1 MTLRPT
7 MTDPPSTPAD
17 RNGIQV
23 IARAASILRALE
35 SEPSGLSLGDLAAR
49 LDLARSTVQR
59 IVGALVDEGLLI
71 SAGPRSG
78 VTLGPAL
85 TRLAAAAIID
95 TELTVRPFLQ
105 ELSREIGETV
115 DLSILQ
121 GTRAVFVDQVVG
133 PSRLAAI
140 SAVGETFPLHC
151 TANGK
156 ALLCRMPAER
166 RDRILAAPLT
176 THTANTLTD
185 RTLLTSE
192 LDRAAD
198 TGIAW
203 DMEEHTE
210 GICAA
215 GTAFID
221 PIGRSFALSVPV
233 PKPRFAAKR
242 AKIAA
247 SLTDT
252 CARLLA
258 KLPGSSSGLAMPSE
272 VHDN

>member
-1 MTLRPT
+1 M
-7 MTDPPSTPAD
+7 
-17 RNGIQV
+17 
-23 IARAASILRALE
+23 
-35 SEPSGLSLGDLAAR
+35 
-49 LDLARSTVQR
+49 
-59 IVGALVDEGLLI
+59 

-95 TELTVRPFLQ
+95 TEQAVRPFLQ
-105 ELSREIGETV
+105 ELSRDIGETV

-166 RDRILAAPLT
+166 RERILAGSLT
-176 THTANTLTD
+176 IHTPNTLTD
-185 RTLLTSE
+185 PVLIRRE
-192 LDRAAD
+192 LERAAA

-203 DMEEHTE
+203 DMEEHFE

-233 PKPRFAAKR
+233 PKTKFAAKR
-242 AKIAA
+242 ATIAA
-247 SLTDT
+247 SLTDA
-252 CARLLA
+252 CARLLV
-258 KLPGSSSGLAMPSE
+258 KLPGASTGLSTA
-272 VHDN
+272 

>member
-1 MTLRPT
+1 MTEPT
-7 MTDPPSTPAD
+7 PTPAD
-17 RNGIQV
+17 RSGIQV

-35 SEPSGLSLGDLAAR
+35 TEPAGLSLGDLATR

-59 IVGALVDEGLLI
+59 IVGALIDEGLLI

-95 TELTVRPFLQ
+95 TEQAVRPFLQ
-105 ELSREIGETV
+105 EISRAIGETV

-121 GTRAVFVDQVVG
+121 GGCAVFVDQVVG
-133 PSRLAAI
+133 TSRLVAI

-156 ALLCRMPAER
+156 ALLSRLPPER
-166 RDRILAAPLT
+166 RDRILAARLT
-176 THTANTLTD
+176 AYTANTLTN
-185 RTLLTSE
+185 RAA
-192 LDRAAD
+192 LDRDLDLAAS

-203 DMEEHTE
+203 DIEEHTD

-215 GTAFID
+215 GSAFVD

-233 PKPRFAAKR
+233 PTARFAAKR
-242 AKIAA
+242 EAIAETLA
-247 SLTDT
+247 DACT
-252 CARLLA
+252 RLLA
-258 KLPGSSSGLAMPSE
+258 KIPGSSGGAIRNNRR
-272 VHDN
+272 D

>member
-7 MTDPPSTPAD
+7 MTEPPSTPAD

-95 TELTVRPFLQ
+95 TELAVRPFLQ
-105 ELSREIGETV
+105 ELSRQIGETV

-166 RDRILAAPLT
+166 RDRILAGPLT
-176 THTANTLTD
+176 VHTPNTVTD
-185 RTLLTSE
+185 PDLIRRE
-192 LDRAAD
+192 LDSAAT

-203 DMEEHTE
+203 DMEEHFE

-215 GTAFID
+215 GAAFVD

-233 PKPRFAAKR
+233 PKTRFAAKR
-242 AKIAA
+242 DTIAVA
-247 SLTDT
+247 LRDA
-252 CARLLA
+252 CARLLT
-258 KLPGSSSGLAMPSE
+258 KLPGASTGLSPS
-272 VHDN
+272 